1 MSVLEG
7 MASGLPCVIT
17 TGCNFPEA
25 RAVAKIVD
33 IDAEQIADA
42 LISLLRDPLLAKD
55 MGDRARSFI
64 LENYTWDKIALKMID
79 VYTKITKK
87 RIEIEI

>member
-1 MSVLEG
+1 

-25 RAVAKIVD
+25 SAVAKIVD

-42 LISLLRDPLLAKD
+42 LISLLRNPLQAKD

-64 LENYTWDKIALKMID
+64 LGNYTWDKVALKMID
-79 VYTKITKK
+79 VYNKIAKK
-87 RIEIEI
+87 KNKK